1 MSTWILMTVVA
12 ACVNLI
18 LSECFDWLP
27 WLSKRI
33 LHSAALHLPRAHR
46 QRYEDE
52 WLGELDSIPG
62 LRVSRL
68 VFSLRVL
75 FSAPATMR
83 AISPETRLYFSTP
96 AKRLVDFSFACL
108 VLVLLMPMFLVIGL
122 AIKLTSAGPIFIKE
136 RHLGFEGET
145 FDVIGFSTTASVVG
159 SANLTSRPSNLRPVR
174 VTTIG
179 RLLRKLSLDELPQFI
194 NVMKGDM
201 SLVGPRALLAEE
213 AKFLKDWHNTRHAV
227 RPGITG
233 LWQVRWSEGR
243 SFDDMVRL
251 DLRYVQGWSLGSDV
265 RILLGTVKAV
275 LTSRPV

>member
-1 MSTWILMTVVA
+1 MTAAA

-18 LSECFDWLP
+18 LTECFDWLP
-27 WLSKRI
+27 WLAKRI
-33 LHSAALHLPRAHR
+33 LHAAALHLPPKYR

-68 VFSLRVL
+68 AFSLRVF
-75 FSAPATMR
+75 FSATATMR

-201 SLVGPRALLAEE
+201 SLVGPRPLLAKE
-213 AKFLKDWHNTRHAV
+213 AAYLKDWHNARHAV

-233 LWQVRWSEGR
+233 LWQVRWDEGR

-251 DLRYVQGWSLGSDV
+251 DLRYMQDSSAGRDI
-265 RILLGTVKAV
+265 RIMLGTVRAA
-275 LTSRPV
+275 LRSRPI